1 MRKIDLNCD
10 LGEWRGD
17 DGYETDQAIMPVL
30 SSCNIACGGH
40 IGNKSSMR
48 KTVKLALAHG
58 VEIGAHP
65 SYPDRK
71 SFGRRRMEIASRE
84 LEQTILDQILSL
96 KTIVEE
102 HGSRLHH
109 VKPHGALYNTAS
121 IDRETADIIVKAI
134 KRADPK
140 LKVYGQPAHEL
151 EKAALASGLEFVA
164 EVFADRRYEDNLQL
178 RPRNLDGAVLHR
190 TEEVLDQ
197 VGDMVLAEEVETYSG
212 IRKPIRA
219 QTICLH
225 SDTKGSAG
233 LARKIYDYLVQ
244 NDVEIGPP

>member
-1 MRKIDLNCD
+1 MKKIDLNCD

-17 DGYETDQAIMPVL
+17 DGFETDQAIMPVI

-40 IGNKSSMR
+40 IGDESSMR
-48 KTVKLALAHG
+48 KTVELARSHG

-65 SYPDRK
+65 AYPDREG
-71 SFGRRRMEIASRE
+71 FGRRRMEMAARE

-96 KTIVEE
+96 KAIVEE
-102 HGSRLHH
+102 QGGRLHH

-121 IDRETADIIVKAI
+121 IDRETADIIAQAI
-134 KRADPK
+134 SRVDPH

-151 EKAALASGLEFVA
+151 EKAALDTDLEFVA
-164 EVFADRRYEDNLQL
+164 EVFADRRYEDDLQL
-178 RPRNLDGAVLHR
+178 RSRDLEGAVLHG

-197 VGDMVLAEEVETYSG
+197 VGAMVLAEEVETYSG

-233 LARKIYDYLVQ
+233 LAQKIHEYLVRQ
-244 NDVEIGPP
+244 DVEIGPP